1 MQRLKRQNGP
11 EAELIGLGAVRST
24 RGLGRKR
31 VRISKEVKAESCC
44 CESSLTFLLLKACLR
59 ICWVLTFGDFCFA
72 SQIRVLCGVGHGDL
86 KQLMLGS
93 KSVMKAALVAKKLHF
108 AYSTPT
114 KVKAFRNNMDMKD
127 SDVEI
132 EAPAA
137 PRQSRISR
145 RKISLKTK
153 EDLAVS
159 LFQQSDEA
167 ENWFRRGLRILN

>member
-1 MQRLKRQNGP
+1 MALGRRCRDSSAKNGP

-44 CESSLTFLLLKACLR
+44 CEFESNVSPLESLPQDLL
-59 ICWVLTFGDFCFA
+59 
-72 SQIRVLCGVGHGDL
+72 IRVLCGVGHGDL
-86 KQLMLGS
+86 KQLVLVS
-93 KSVMKAALVAKKLHF
+93 KSVMKAALVAKRLHF